1 MTSVYK
7 TRQWAKDAVSR
18 RLFWKKLTS
27 GTGFPS
33 GASQGREANSPSN
46 TVILNGSR
54 LNIFFKSAHIKVKH
68 AEKRIM
74 SQLFCIKKKK
84 KKYQTHYR
92 QLERRSQWS
101 NENWLRVFLILYTKK
116 EEEEKKERK
125 EGCFSQTHYASR
137 QLEHFLYPPVVFW
150 EHAGR
155 FHLLTHTV
163 QREVCCII
171 RYVLGLTYVQANW
184 ECPLLLAEYC
194 ESNECIKQHCII

>member
-18 RLFWKKLTS
+18 RLVWKKLTS

-84 KKYQTHYR
+84 KNIRHITDNLNGGPSEVMR
-92 QLERRSQWS
+92 TDLEYFWYCIQRKKKKKKKKEKRD
-101 NENWLRVFLILYTKK
+101 VFLRRIMRADNLNT
-116 EEEEKKERK
+116 
-125 EGCFSQTHYASR
+125 FFTPQ
-137 QLEHFLYPPVVFW
+137 
-150 EHAGR
+150 
-155 FHLLTHTV
+155 
-163 QREVCCII
+163 
-171 RYVLGLTYVQANW
+171 
-184 ECPLLLAEYC
+184 
-194 ESNECIKQHCII
+194 